1 MTIKEI
7 CFIQERQKNFMPQ
20 YMKDLEKDFNNVAK
34 PSKNN
39 LSKKY
44 FIQSWLKIFD
54 SSLTNPNNELINKF
68 ETYTILQLE
77 QAFEFTINN
86 FAELDLGGNMKWYS
100 FSIETLTLISSSNW
114 NKVTKCKIKC

>member
-114 NKVTKCKIKC
+114 NKVTKCKI